1 MRIIA
6 LSLPLLFSTSA
17 FAQPGEPST
26 QPSGRPGPASADE
39 WSVTLGLAPVVSPEW
54 EGSDDVILSVFPDVR
69 INYGDSIFAS
79 IPDGIGW
86 NAITNG
92 GWKAGPLAKLRFG
105 RDQDGGGS
113 PFAIFG
119 SSDALIGLG
128 DIDTSAEIGGF
139 VEKRFGTR
147 RQWAGRIETVRG
159 FGGHE
164 GVVAD
169 VSLSYQLRSGRAIVN
184 VGPRASFA
192 TADFMQVYFGIDANQ
207 SLASGLARYNPND
220 GLVSYGVGGTLIRPI
235 DRRSAITV
243 FSSFKMLGDEAA
255 DSPLVRERGRREQFS
270 IGIGYGYRFGL

>member
-1 MRIIA
+1 MRILA

-17 FAQPGEPST
+17 FAQPNEPST
-26 QPSGRPGPASADE
+26 QPSGRPSPASAEE
-39 WSVTLGLAPVVSPEW
+39 WSVTIGVAPVVSPAW
-54 EGSDDVILSVFPDVR
+54 EGSDDVILSIFPDVR

-86 NAITNG
+86 NAINNG

-105 RDQDGGGS
+105 RDEDGGGS
-113 PFAIFG
+113 PFAIAG
-119 SSDALIGLG
+119 SSDALSGLG
-128 DIDTSAEIGGF
+128 DIDASAEIGGF

-184 VGPRASFA
+184 LGPRASFA
-192 TADFMQVYFGIDANQ
+192 TADFMQIYFGIDANQ
-207 SLASGLARYNPND
+207 SLASGLARYDPSG

-243 FSSFKMLGDEAA
+243 FSSIKMLGDQAA
-255 DSPLVRERGRREQFS
+255 DSPLVRERGRREQVS

>member
-17 FAQPGEPST
+17 FAQPDEPSI
-26 QPSGRPGPASADE
+26 QPSGRPGPASTDE
-39 WSVTLGLAPVVSPEW
+39 WSVTLGVAPVVSPAW

-86 NAITNG
+86 NAINNG

-105 RDQDGGGS
+105 RDEDGGGS
-113 PFAIFG
+113 PFAISG

-128 DIDTSAEIGGF
+128 DIDASAEIGGF
-139 VEKRFGTR
+139 VEKRFGG
-147 RQWAGRIETVRG
+147 RQRWAGRIETARG

-169 VSLSYQLRSGRAIVN
+169 VSLSYQLRSGRVIVN
-184 VGPRASFA
+184 LGPRASFA

-207 SLASGLARYNPND
+207 SLASGFARYNPNS

-255 DSPLVRERGRREQFS
+255 DSPLVRERGRREQVS